1 MKKARNWEAKKR
13 NGSAFKLLAKTERA
27 KMKTLAQARKA
38 CELATRKWLG
48 KANYARKQALAFSA
62 RSNKAKN

>member
-1 MKKARNWEAKKR
+1 
-13 NGSAFKLLAKTERA
+13 
-27 KMKTLAQARKA
+27 MKTLTQPRKA
-38 CELATRKWLG
+38 CELAARKWVG